1 MQFVRK
7 GDLLSVARIT
17 GSHDNLLQLRLSTG
31 AAASPVVECLPG
43 RRSFNHETLD
53 LNKVLVAVLEGLA
66 AVNQELGTSYSATHI
81 RYVPNDSPPETVY
94 GFLAMSLVRHFA
106 TGGTF
111 VEA

>member
-17 GSHDNLLQLRLSTG
+17 GSHDNLLQLRLSTNVV
-31 AAASPVVECLPG
+31 ASPVVECLPA
-43 RRSFNHETLD
+43 RRSLNREALD
-53 LNKVLVAVLEGLA
+53 LSKVLAAVIEGLA

-94 GFLAMSLVRHFA
+94 GFLAMSLVRHLA
-106 TGGTF
+106 SGGKF